1 MQELEV
7 IETDLA
13 SQKDALKHKQR
24 QLAALKLNP
33 IDPKMSES
41 VRPGEQS
48 QTPFESI
55 HVYRLRED
63 IRPNRYLTR
72 HH

>member
-13 SQKDALKHKQR
+13 SQKEALKHKQR

-41 VRPGEQS
+41 VRPGEQRRS
-48 QTPFESI
+48 RFESN
-55 HVYRLRED
+55 HV
-63 IRPNRYLTR
+63 
-72 HH
+72 